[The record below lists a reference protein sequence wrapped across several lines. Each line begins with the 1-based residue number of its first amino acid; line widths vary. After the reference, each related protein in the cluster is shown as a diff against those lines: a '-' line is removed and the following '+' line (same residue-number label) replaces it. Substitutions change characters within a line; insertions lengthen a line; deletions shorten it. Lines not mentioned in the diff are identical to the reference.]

1 MLVRCPIQIR
11 HEWIERSNAFK
22 FTTFIFQGLQWQ
34 HVATLQH
41 FPKTQAPRHLKKTPT
56 VGKRGWQQFG
66 PRNPGAEKVTVT
78 AGQHGP
84 ASLLEDLKFL
94 CRNMSEQTGSGTV
107 MWKRMETYG
116 NIWKHMETYGIYLF
130 GLV

>member
-1 MLVRCPIQIR
+1 MNGSNIQMS
-11 HEWIERSNAFK
+11 SNSQHSYSRVCNGN
-22 FTTFIFQGLQWQ
+22 TLQ

-66 PRNPGAEKVTVT
+66 PRNPGAEQVTVT

-84 ASLLEDLKFL
+84 ASLLEDLKSL
-94 CRNMSEQTGSGTV
+94 CRKLSEHVGTDRIWDSNV
-107 MWKRMETYG
+107 ETYG
-116 NIWKHMETYGIYLF
+116 NIWNLLVWSCLILF
-130 GLV
+130 